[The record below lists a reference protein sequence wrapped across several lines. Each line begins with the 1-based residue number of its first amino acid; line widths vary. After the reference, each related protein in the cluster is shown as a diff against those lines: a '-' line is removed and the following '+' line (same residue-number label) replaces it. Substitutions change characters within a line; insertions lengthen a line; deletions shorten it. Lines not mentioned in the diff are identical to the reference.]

1 MDRTS
6 YRTATVRESV
16 TRRVFQQRPEAQSRQ
31 LEVEAGYK
39 LMPATVGIES
49 ADYVISVD
57 SVGSDQIIVTYS
69 GVVME
74 NGDGTINLTAPR
86 QGRCLIKIRHRLRLA
101 TATMDAGTSIS
112 LTLEAIVE

>member
-1 MDRTS
+1 MSKR
-6 YRTATVRESV
+6 ALV
-16 TRRVFQQRPEAQSRQ
+16 TIVVKGWTGWTKDQPEAQSRQ

-39 LMPATVGIES
+39 LTPATVDLES
-49 ADYVISVD
+49 AEYMISVD
-57 SVGSDQIIVTYS
+57 SVGPDQIIVTYS

-74 NGDGTINLTAPR
+74 NADGTINLTAPR

-112 LTLEAIVE
+112 LTLEAVVE

>member
-1 MDRTS
+1 MSKR
-6 YRTATVRESV
+6 ALV
-16 TRRVFQQRPEAQSRQ
+16 TIVVKGWTGWTKDQPEAQSRQ

-49 ADYVISVD
+49 AEYAISVD
-57 SVGSDQIIVTYS
+57 SVGSDQITYS

-74 NGDGTINLTAPR
+74 NSDGTINLTAPR